1 MRADSRSDATSRLN
15 ELGALNYDDV
25 RRSTRKPIMKR
36 RGNEPRMSGPTA
48 APDDRLELEKNAI
61 RGLFGQ
67 LKSRVPGAVDHRA
80 FRARK
85 EPRANSFWVGLRQA
99 LISAR
104 SSLRPDQYDDYFEWL
119 RAQINASKHFREFP
133 APVAALDG
141 IFDATPV
148 SADAEVHW
156 AVARLV
162 GLIDELRPVLKLTA
176 ALDDLVAAG
185 GVGQALQIMD
195 RLAEHLGASLWVYE
209 LGLAL
214 RQLDQGLEAQKLYS
228 EQVRAPLRRAGYSF
242 VVSYASVRNEPR
254 TTWPR
259 YRDNVA
265 DRVST
270 LALSDDFKTLIR
282 YRLLGDNL
290 ETQDDVLGVLRG
302 VQSFTAVDQYR
313 TLLRVAEWCMEH
325 QGCAELRQAFQTHL
339 PRLVGL
345 GDARLTFLVDSLGSQ
360 SKPHQKAPAACSRL
374 LAGDLAGAYRMSL
387 RDLKARPSDLGA
399 LLIVSICCA
408 ETGRSPPPWLGA
420 QTAALAADL
429 AAILG
434 RSRDYGVAM
443 STARKVAQNLK
454 GLNRFQQL
462 AAVLELASGSPLN
475 RTFRGVEA
483 LFGCRLDTL
492 AQTAAAASGAGI
504 ACQLLEAMTL
514 MRDGDLLSA
523 KERLRTCAGSPSV
536 VGAALGSY
544 WLAHILPRT
553 GERPEAIR
561 LLAAEAAR
569 IPDASAWLPV
579 RSVLPSLRWPDLKQ
593 IAGELAVS
601 IVLDLSWRALG
612 DDKIA
617 TLRRFAFNAFLK
629 HNGIRRPSDLKGR
642 EEEFSRS
649 ELLYFLRNVCV
660 VSVMDMSS
668 YFGSSSEVDD
678 EVLAIQEWLMS
689 LDPARL
695 DEYQARVF
703 ELNNRKV
710 ILEGLKL
717 VDSSRLYVDVEA
729 IEDWSRRDFGEDFS
743 RYVSLVEAGIG
754 VAADYDDMLRV
765 IQAADHSQSFEVPE
779 NEADAIL
786 VDLTKALLREFL
798 HSPEHGLD
806 SYLSRRV
813 RHHPLTA
820 TLRGPLE
827 SAGLITTKDTEFG
840 AYKDNT
846 AILARFPSLSD
857 DGRRQLGEALSAFA
871 RTFDA
876 ILADLKE
883 QRFHTRTVDHP
894 NGLFQITLLPLH
906 HYVIRSV
913 VQLDRRFEDY
923 LTSAFSV
930 FWAIL
935 SVSLTEAQTLLNVR
949 TRADIAT
956 AFDGLQARLQEIA
969 GDQPAFAALAA
980 SCQDTAG
987 EVQRKLSEV
996 SDWFV
1001 RPEAAEAGR
1010 TFTLG
1015 QIIDIGVKS
1024 ALDPYKDLT
1033 PKVSVTIEEDILLQA
1048 ANVALLAEVLLVVL
1062 NNARQHGGIERGQV
1076 IDIRCTANLAD
1087 QVIELCVSSQIDPA
1101 VRTPD
1106 AQRKIATLNKQIA
1119 AGNFERARVSKEGD
1133 SGLTKVA
1140 AVVYQSQKGSLTF
1153 GFEGEDRFVV
1163 LTLYSLII
1171 QAKVS

>member
-1 MRADSRSDATSRLN
+1 MTA
-15 ELGALNYDDV
+15 
-25 RRSTRKPIMKR
+25 
-36 RGNEPRMSGPTA
+36 PTA
-48 APDDRLELEKNAI
+48 ASEDRLELEKNVI

-67 LKSRVPGAVDHRA
+67 LKSRVPGVIDHRA

-85 EPRANSFWVGLRQA
+85 EPRANPFWVGLRQA

-104 SSLRPDQYDDYFEWL
+104 SSLRPDQYDEYFEWL

-141 IFDATPV
+141 IFEASPI
-148 SADAEVHW
+148 SADAEIHW
-156 AVARLV
+156 AAARLT
-162 GLIDELRPVLKLTA
+162 GLVEPLSPVLRAMA
-176 ALDDLVAAG
+176 AVDDLIAAG
-185 GVGQALQIMD
+185 GASEALLAMD
-195 RLAEHLGASLWVYE
+195 LLSEFLGASLWAYE

-214 RQLDQGLEAQKLYS
+214 RQQDQGLEAQKQYS
-228 EQVRAPLRRAGYSF
+228 DKVRAPLRRAAYSF

-254 TTWPR
+254 TTWTR
-259 YRDNVA
+259 YRDNVVE
-265 DRVST
+265 RVGK
-270 LALSDDFKTLIR
+270 LAFSDDFRTFVR

-290 ETQDDVLGVLRG
+290 ESQEDVLAVLRG
-302 VQSFTAVDQYR
+302 AQSFPAIDQYR
-313 TLLRVAEWCMEH
+313 TLLRAAEWCVEH
-325 QGCAELRQAFQTHL
+325 QDGVELRQAFATHL
-339 PRLVGL
+339 PKLAGLEDDRL
-345 GDARLTFLVDSLGSQ
+345 AFLLGSLERRPD
-360 SKPHQKAPAACSRL
+360 SAASVPAAFPHL
-374 LAGDLAGAYRMSL
+374 AAGDLAGAYRVSL
-387 RDLKARPSDLGA
+387 KVLRTRPSDLAA
-399 LLIVSICCA
+399 LVIIAICCA
-408 ETGRSPPPWLGA
+408 EAGRNPPAWLG
-420 QTAALAADL
+420 THTGALASDL
-429 AAILG
+429 SAILG
-434 RSRDYGVAM
+434 RSKDYGVAM
-443 STARKVAQNLK
+443 SSARKMAQNLK
-454 GLNRFQQL
+454 GLNRFQKL

-475 RTFRGVEA
+475 RTFQGVEA
-483 LFGCRLDTL
+483 IFGCGIDTL
-492 AQTAAAASGAGI
+492 AEAAEAAYSAENDHD
-504 ACQLLEAMTL
+504 AVAAHLVRAMVL
-514 MRDGDLLSA
+514 IRDGDLVGA
-523 KERLRTCAGSPSV
+523 RDRLRICARLDSR

-544 WLAHILPRT
+544 WLAHILPQT
-553 GERPEAIR
+553 GDRPEAMR

-579 RSVLPSLRWPDLKQ
+579 RVVLPNPRWPELKP
-593 IAGELAVS
+593 IANELAVS
-601 IVLDLSWRALG
+601 IVLDLSWRTVR

-629 HNGIRRPSDLKGR
+629 QNGIRRPSDLKGR
-642 EEEFSRS
+642 EDEFSRS

-660 VSVMDMSS
+660 SSVMDMSS
-668 YFGSSSEVDD
+668 YFASSTAVDD

-689 LDPARL
+689 LDPSRL

-743 RYVSLVEAGIG
+743 RYVNLVEAGIG

-765 IQAADHSQSFEVPE
+765 IQAADHTQSFEVPE

-820 TLRGPLE
+820 SLRGPLE

-840 AYKDNT
+840 AYKENV
-846 AILARFPSLSD
+846 AILARFPSLSED
-857 DGRRQLGEALSAFA
+857 RRTRLSDALSEFA
-871 RTFDA
+871 GTFDG

-883 QRFHTRTVDHP
+883 QRFHTRTADHP

-913 VQLDRRFEDY
+913 VQLDRFFEDY
-923 LTSAFSV
+923 LASAFSV
-930 FWAIL
+930 FWALL
-935 SVSLTEAQTLLNVR
+935 SVSLTEAQKLLNIR

-956 AFDGLQARLQEIA
+956 AFDKLQARLREIV
-969 GDQPAFAALAA
+969 GDEPAFAALAA

-987 EVQRKLSEV
+987 EVQRKLTEV

-1024 ALDPYKDLT
+1024 ALDPYKDLV
-1033 PKVSVTIEEDILLQA
+1033 PKVTVTIEEDILLQA

-1062 NNARQHGGIERGQV
+1062 NNARQHGGIEQGQV
-1076 IDIRCTANLAD
+1076 IDIRCKANLD
-1087 QVIELCVSSQIDPA
+1087 EQVIELCVSSQIDPS
-1101 VRTPD
+1101 VKTPD
-1106 AQRKIATLNKQIA
+1106 ALRKIATLNKQIT
-1119 AGNFERARVSKEGD
+1119 AGSFERGRVSKEGD
-1133 SGLTKVA
+1133 SGFTKVA
-1140 AVVYQSQKGSLTF
+1140 AVVYQSKKGSLTF

-1163 LTLYSLII
+1163 RTLYSLII
-1171 QAKVS
+1171 QASAS